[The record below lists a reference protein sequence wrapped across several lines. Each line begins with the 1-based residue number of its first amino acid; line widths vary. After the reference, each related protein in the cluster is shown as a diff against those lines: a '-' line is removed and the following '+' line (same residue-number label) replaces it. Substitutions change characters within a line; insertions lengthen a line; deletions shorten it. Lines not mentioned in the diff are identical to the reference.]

1 MVAWIEVV
9 VVVVVVIAWVHA
21 LTCFYLVIDQNKMR
35 MLCMQMTDSSSS
47 SSEPDSSRFL
57 GVDDAF
63 EFAFDPALIT
73 LAPDPP
79 PERSVIPFR
88 PNPILIPPSDGF
100 FVLATCTFHASIA
113 TKGTV
118 IRTKR
123 CPNNLRM
130 IAKNNLGCADV
141 SQGRFMDIMPSIMR
155 NNKMAEDILKESM
168 IACLSGVRSTCSAFE
183 AAFAPESANPD
194 QLAKMKSEFK
204 LKCSKLEKIIK
215 EVGINGLTELG
226 TPKTQTE
233 QLAIL
238 FNACE
243 KGNALANSVYFGTM
257 LAFDESLLHKTDRL
271 NLERLMWQMN
281 YIDYG
286 VPKNKY
292 MPTKRYYLNSDIG
305 RVKPTN
311 PLDVFIDEHLDCQLH
326 LAVGVRLRGES
337 YTVQLNVD
345 LRALKASDPT
355 TPNTITMDEVVKL
368 LVSPTLTRRAVEL
381 VCEKYPKLNAPGNK
395 DALIDLSEKED
406 TWQVALFDQGCSNIR
421 MEGYPELL
429 HTGPTVVVLSAKAHG
444 SRPPRTQT
452 IRLKKMKGYL
462 PHRVSDE
469 SFTTTMRKH
478 KRNENS
484 SNSSSSDETI
494 EPSTPKEDF
503 TDADVEGSS
512 GGSKRSQCKRR
523 QCKRSQCKRRQ
534 CKRSQ
539 CKRHQTRHKR
549 RHQCKRGRTPRV
561 RR

>member
-1 MVAWIEVV
+1 M
-9 VVVVVVIAWVHA
+9 
-21 LTCFYLVIDQNKMR
+21 
-35 MLCMQMTDSSSS
+35 SSSS
-47 SSEPDSSRFL
+47 SDSSSERDSSPRFL
-57 GVDDAF
+57 GLDDAF
-63 EFAFDPALIT
+63 EYTFDPALIT
-73 LAPDPP
+73 LMPDPP
-79 PERSVIPFR
+79 PEMSAIPVR

-100 FVLATCTFHASIA
+100 FVLATCTFHASIS

-243 KGNALANSVYFGTM
+243 KGNALANSVYYGTM
-257 LAFDESLLHKTDRL
+257 LAFDESLLHKTERL

-326 LAVGVRLRGES
+326 LAVGVRFRGES

-355 TPNTITMDEVVKL
+355 TPNTITLDEVVKL

-444 SRPPRTQT
+444 SRPPRIQT
-452 IRLKKMKGYL
+452 IRLKKMKGYS
-462 PHRVSDE
+462 PHIVSNDMG
-469 SFTTTMRKH
+469 FTTTMRKQN
-478 KRNENS
+478 RSDS
-484 SNSSSSDETI
+484 SSGSSSDETI
-494 EPSTPKEDF
+494 EPSTPKQDF
-503 TDADVEGSS
+503 SDVESGVEGSS
-512 GGSKRSQCKRR
+512 GGSKRRQCKRR
-523 QCKRSQCKRRQ
+523 QTCHKRRRQ
-534 CKRSQ
+534 CKQ
-539 CKRHQTRHKR
+539 C
-549 RHQCKRGRTPRV
+549 QCKRGRTQRV